1 MQTQK
6 TVVVEIERLPSSVDT
21 ASTDTIMDEI
31 EMMEIAGMYD
41 SEILTDSDSDSY
53 IFGGW

>member
-1 MQTQK
+1 MQTK
-6 TVVVEIERLPSSVDT
+6 VVVEIERLPSSVDT

-41 SEILTDSDSDSY
+41 SEILTDSDSNSY
-53 IFGGW
+53 FLVDIDR